1 MFKKTGMQVRDH
13 MINRPVVVNPETDL
27 FAAIHKILVHKIS
40 GVSVVDENRKLIGIL
55 SELDC
60 LRAILSGSYHQEE
73 VGTILVKD
81 HMTAGNLETVGPD
94 EQIVDVAL
102 SMLDHKHRRRPVV
115 DERGNLLGQLT
126 CRQLLK
132 GVKDFDLPENW
143 REN

>member
-1 MFKKTGMQVRDH
+1 MFRKSGVRVRDH
-13 MINRPVVVNPETDL
+13 MVSRPVLVNPDTEL
-27 FAAIHKILVHKIS
+27 FAAIHKILIHKIS
-40 GVSVVDENRKLIGIL
+40 GVTVVDEDRNLVGML

-60 LRAILSGSYHQEE
+60 LRAILSGSYYQEE

-81 HMTAGNLETVGPD
+81 HMTTDLETVGPD
-94 EQIVDVAL
+94 EQIIDVAL

-132 GVKDFDLPENW
+132 GVKDLDLPEDW
-143 REN
+143 RES

>member
-1 MFKKTGMQVRDH
+1 MFRKAGVKVSDH
-13 MINRPVVVNPETDL
+13 MVKRPVMVNADTEL
-27 FAAIHKILVHKIS
+27 FEAIHKILVHKIS
-40 GVSVVDENRKLIGIL
+40 GVTVVDENRKLVGML

-60 LRAILSGSYHQEE
+60 LRAILSGSYYQEE

-81 HMTAGNLETVGPD
+81 HMTSEVETLSPD
-94 EQIVDVAL
+94 QQIIDVAV

-115 DERGNLLGQLT
+115 DQRGNLLGQLT

-132 GVKDFDLPENW
+132 GVKDLDLPGDW

>member
-1 MFKKTGMQVRDH
+1 MFRKTGVKVRHH
-13 MINRPVVVNPETDL
+13 MIKRPVLVTPDSDL
-27 FAAIHKILVHKIS
+27 FDAIHQILVHKIS
-40 GVSVVDENRKLIGIL
+40 GVTVVDDHRRPVGML

-60 LRAILSGSYHQEE
+60 LRAILSSSYHQEDIGRIK
-73 VGTILVKD
+73 VGE
-81 HMTAGNLETVGPD
+81 HMTANLETVGPD

-115 DERGNLLGQLT
+115 DSRGDLLGQLT

-132 GVKDFDLPENW
+132 GVKDFELPGDK

>member
-1 MFKKTGMQVRDH
+1 MFRKTGAKVRDH
-13 MINRPVVVNPETDL
+13 MVKRPVLVNPETEL

-40 GVSVVDENRKLIGIL
+40 GVTVVDENKKPVGIL

-60 LRAILSGSYHQEE
+60 LRAILSGSYYQEE

-81 HMTAGNLETVGPD
+81 HMTTGVLETVGPD
-94 EQIVDVAL
+94 EQIIDVAL

-132 GVKDFDLPENW
+132 GVKDLDLPEDW

>member
-1 MFKKTGMQVRDH
+1 MFRKAGVKVSDH
-13 MINRPVVVNPETDL
+13 MVKRPVVVNPDTEL

-40 GVSVVDENRKLIGIL
+40 GVTVVDENRTPVGML

-81 HMTAGNLETVGPD
+81 HMNSTLETVSPD
-94 EQIVDVAL
+94 EQIIDVAL

-115 DERGNLLGQLT
+115 DQRGNFLGQLT

-132 GVKDFDLPENW
+132 GVKDLDLPENW

>member
-1 MFKKTGMQVRDH
+1 MLRKAGVKVSDH
-13 MINRPVVVNPETDL
+13 MVKRPVVVSPDTDL

-40 GVSVVDENRKLIGIL
+40 GVTVVDENRKVVGML

-60 LRAILSGSYHQEE
+60 LRAILAGSYHQEE

-81 HMTAGNLETVGPD
+81 HMTTDVETLDPD
-94 EQIVDVAL
+94 ELVVDVAV

-115 DERGNLLGQLT
+115 DQRGNLLGQLT

-132 GVKDFDLPENW
+132 VVKDLDLPENW
-143 REN
+143 REK